1 MPGAGGGGVLG
12 VPRGQAGGAL
22 LLGAQGT
29 LEGAWGTP
37 NPILFWQLRLIAAAL
52 IP

>member
-1 MPGAGGGGVLG
+1 MPGARGGGVPG

-22 LLGAQGT
+22 LLGAQGP

-37 NPILFWQLRLIAAAL
+37 NPILSWQLQLIAAAL